1 MKYYMVVVKKGDEK
15 ITHCFEAVSEAL
27 DWLEKGFVA
36 SLDDSDNIGVIY
48 SIEEKA

>member
-27 DWLEKGFVA
+27 DWLQTGFVA
-36 SLDDSDNIGVIY
+36 SLDDSENEGTVY
-48 SIEEKA
+48 SIEEKP